1 MGRYTRNRRNIKVR
15 NIPSVEVRRDPDNQR
30 ISRAPRRRVKI
41 NPEIAHRRKWSKRAL
56 FFFWL
61 WILPGIGVNILYWG
75 LLPFVLASDS
85 GGVFLA
91 YLGVMSII
99 MILVGLVS
107 GVGFFG
113 MIISLIKK

>member
-15 NIPSVEVRRDPDNQR
+15 NIPSAEVRRDPDNQR
-30 ISRAPRRRVKI
+30 ISRAPRRRIKI

-56 FFFWL
+56 FFFYL
-61 WILPGIGVNILYWG
+61 WILPGIGTLILYFG
-75 LLPFVLASDS
+75 LLPFALQSA
-85 GGVFLA
+85 GGLFA
-91 YLGVMSII
+91 WLGIMTII
-99 MILVGLVS
+99 SLIGSLIS